1 MGKGKAYNNS
11 SRHLARSPRQIPLK
25 NPKWTTKAPHRNK
38 NQQRKKAGIMLQI
51 LP

>member
-25 NPKWTTKAPHRNK
+25 NPKWTKAPHRNK